1 MTFYGTPGVKRF
13 NTFYGAQG
21 VKRLCQAL
29 HVDTMPYMF
38 KVNNGNTR
46 TRCEICSKL
55 TIITSERRQ
64 WHRSGVFI
72 VNFEHTLLRVQVF
85 LLLTLS
91 RQMQAGKK
99 WKTSKNSLL
108 KVLQKCIFLW
118 LILLMFYNFIH
129 KLFFVS
135 LFFLIIKEMQLR
147 ETALNLM
154 IIDACRIRG

>member
-1 MTFYGTPGVKRF
+1 
-13 NTFYGAQG
+13 
-21 VKRLCQAL
+21 
-29 HVDTMPYMF
+29 
-38 KVNNGNTR
+38 
-46 TRCEICSKL
+46 
-55 TIITSERRQ
+55 
-64 WHRSGVFI
+64 
-72 VNFEHTLLRVQVF
+72 
-85 LLLTLS
+85 
-91 RQMQAGKK
+91 MQAGKK

-118 LILLMFYNFIH
+118 LVLLMFYNFIH